1 MKRPDHKRRQTTVS
15 STPQASCKV
24 GLARV
29 DITPPIGI
37 YHRMWGAAMHDQA
50 EGVHRPLSATAL
62 LMEPLEEGAKGR
74 QILLAIDHC
83 LLDGEEMLRLRQG
96 VASALGGQIE
106 EVSICLSHTHGS
118 GWMSRSRSHLPGG
131 EKIGPYLDE
140 LREKLIDVAKQAK
153 ERLAPAHLTY
163 GVGRCNLAA
172 HRDFWDEKAE
182 RFVCGFNPDGPAD
195 DTLVVVRISD
205 EAGTIRGVL
214 VNYACH
220 PTTLA
225 WDNRAISPDWIGAMR
240 ETVEGITGG
249 LCLFVQGASGE
260 LGPKEGFVGD
270 WAVADR
276 NGRQVG
282 YAVATTLESL
292 PAQTGTKFVYAGP
305 VISGTW
311 IGTWKHEAVDSAAK
325 QKYQAWRWNQPI
337 VNLTY
342 RAELPTMEETL
353 QEKARLEQ
361 LKQEAKSSGNTEK
374 ERDYH
379 AQIEQMTRQQFR
391 LASLPAG
398 KCYPLPVTIGQLG
411 DALWVLVPAEMY
423 QMFQV
428 ELRKRFAPRPVIV
441 GTLTNNWQPGYLPDA
456 VSYGYGIY
464 QDVIAAVAP
473 GALEALLEGTVRQLT
488 ALLEEDDSA

>member
-1 MKRPDHKRRQTTVS
+1 MNRPDQKRIQTTSVD
-15 STPQASCKV
+15 TPQSRCRV

-50 EGVHRPLSATAL
+50 EGVHRPLTATAL
-62 LMEPLEEGAKGR
+62 LLEPLEPTSNER
-74 QILLAIDHC
+74 QIVIAIDHC

-96 VASALGGQIE
+96 IADAAGSTIE
-106 EVSICLSHTHGS
+106 QVSICLSHTHGS

-131 EKIGPYLDE
+131 DLIGPYLDG
-140 LREKLIDVAKQAK
+140 LRDKLIEVTRAAKAT
-153 ERLAPAHLTY
+153 LAPATLTY
-163 GVGRCNLAA
+163 GIGRCNLAA

-182 RFVCGFNPDGPAD
+182 RFVCGFNPDGFAD
-195 DTLVVVRISD
+195 DTLVVVRITD
-205 EAGTIRGVL
+205 AAGATPGVL

-249 LCLFVQGASGE
+249 MCLFVQGASGE

-292 PAQTGTKFVYAGP
+292 PPATGTRFVYAGP

-311 IGTWKHEAVDSAAK
+311 IGTWKHEPQTEVANEER
-325 QKYQAWRWNQPI
+325 QAWRWSQPI
-337 VNLTY
+337 VDLTY

-353 QEKARLEQ
+353 QEKERLEV
-361 LKQEAKSSGNTEK
+361 LKQAAKAAGETDK

-391 LASLPAG
+391 LASLPQG
-398 KCYPLPVTIGQLG
+398 KSYPLPVTIGQLG
-411 DALWVLVPAEMY
+411 DALWVFVPAEMY
-423 QMFQV
+423 QVFQT
-428 ELRKRFAPRPVIV
+428 ELRKRFAPRPMIV

-456 VSYGYGIY
+456 YSYGYGIY

-473 GALEALLEGTVRQLT
+473 GALETLLEGTTRKLSALLEGK
-488 ALLEEDDSA
+488 

>member
-1 MKRPDHKRRQTTVS
+1 MKRPDHKRCQTTVS
-15 STPQASCKV
+15 STPQAQCKV
-24 GLARV
+24 GIARV

-62 LMEPLEEGAKGR
+62 LMEPIESGANGT

-83 LLDGEEMLRLRQG
+83 LLDGEEMQRLRQG
-96 VASALGGQIE
+96 VASAIGCKIE

-140 LREKLIDVAKQAK
+140 LREKLIEVAKQAK
-153 ERLAPAHLTY
+153 ESLAPAHLTY

-172 HRDFWDEKAE
+172 HRDFWDEKAG

-205 EAGTIRGVL
+205 EVGAIRGVL

-292 PAQTGTKFVYAGP
+292 PTKAGTEFVYAGP

-311 IGTWKHEAVDSAAK
+311 IGTWKHEAVDSATK
-325 QKYQAWRWNQPI
+325 KKYQAWRWNQPT

-353 QEKARLEQ
+353 QEKAKLEQ
-361 LKQEAKSSGNTEK
+361 LKQEAKEAGDAEK

-488 ALLEEDDSA
+488 ALLDE